1 MLSKPDVESS
11 DGRYFAASMSRSS
24 RSRTTLAYSVRFSR
38 CSPGGGVNGFAVAIE
53 LVLERRDHRVEVRR
67 VGALHA
73 ERRHLS
79 RAHLA
84 HDQFPLL
91 AVRVHVRRVER
102 VDAPAGA
109 PNPGPR
115 PLPSRC
121 GRPCSTGSGMPSV
134 RPR

>member
-11 DGRYFAASMSRSS
+11 DGRYVDAIDVEVEQIADD
-24 RSRTTLAYSVRFSR
+24 VRVLGAIQPMQSGR
-38 CSPGGGVNGFAVAIE
+38 RRERLRGAIE

-67 VGALHA
+67 IRALHA

-91 AVRVHVRRVER
+91 AIRVHVRRVEAVHGQPTR
-102 VDAPAGA
+102 
-109 PNPGPR
+109 
-115 PLPSRC
+115 
-121 GRPCSTGSGMPSV
+121 
-134 RPR
+134 